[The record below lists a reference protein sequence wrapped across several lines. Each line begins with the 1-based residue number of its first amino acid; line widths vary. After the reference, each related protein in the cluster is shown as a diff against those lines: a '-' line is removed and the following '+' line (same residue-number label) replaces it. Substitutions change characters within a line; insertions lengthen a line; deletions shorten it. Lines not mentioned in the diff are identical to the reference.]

1 MPYDEEQRRT
11 LLDSL
16 IREHGDELKRIAFLY
31 LNDLAE
37 SEDIIQEVFIKAYQ
51 KLDDFRQEASY
62 KTWLIRM
69 TINQCKD
76 HRKKWSVRHIFYRDE
91 LPEHKSSSRT
101 ETTYIEQETS
111 GELARQLAALS
122 PKFREVLILFYYK
135 ELTMNEIAD
144 VLEIKQNT
152 VKSRLLRGKK
162 ALKERL
168 ERSDWNG

>member
-1 MPYDEEQRRT
+1 MPYDDEERKT

-16 IREHGDELKRIAFLY
+16 IRQHGDELKRIAFLY
-31 LNDLAE
+31 VNDLAE

-62 KTWLIRM
+62 RTWLIRM

-76 HRKKWSVRHIFYRDE
+76 HRKKWSVRNIFYRDE
-91 LPEHKSSSRT
+91 LPERKGSDQT
-101 ETTYIEQETS
+101 EHVYIEQEIAD
-111 GELARQLAALS
+111 ELAGQLAALS
-122 PKFREVLILFYYK
+122 PKFKEVLILFYYE
-135 ELTMNEIAD
+135 ELTMREISEVLQLNE
-144 VLEIKQNT
+144 NT

-162 ALKERL
+162 ALKEKL